1 MKSGTTNPELR
12 KLIIQLRKSKK
23 GILADVADRLE
34 RPARKNKGVNV
45 WKINKYSKEND
56 VIVVPGKVLSFGKL
70 DHQVTV
76 YALNYSIQAED
87 KINASG
93 KALSLYDLK
102 GTVPKGNVIIMQ

>member
-23 GILADVADRLE
+23 AVLSSVADKLE

-45 WKINKYSKEND
+45 WKINKHSKEGD
-56 VIVVPGKVLSFGKL
+56 VVVVPGKVLSFGKL
-70 DHQVTV
+70 EHQVTV
-76 YALNYSIQAED
+76 YALTYSVKAED

-93 KALSLYDLK
+93 KALLLYDMEGK
-102 GTVPKGNVIIMQ
+102 IPKGNVIIMQ